1 VDIPKTEQAKIEGDG
16 ANHQTFG
23 VLVIPLAFAGATP
36 KASAD
41 RASRM
46 FGNKMNSFAMRLPP
60 SRKKDSLYAVDII
73 PMRSHSAEKSS
84 GNKCFL

>member
-1 VDIPKTEQAKIEGDG
+1 MDIPKTEQAKIEGDG

-23 VLVIPLAFAGATP
+23 ALVISRAFAGATP

-46 FGNKMNSFAMRLPP
+46 FGNKMNSFAMRLPL

>member
-60 SRKKDSLYAVDII
+60 SRKKDSSCAVGLI
-73 PMRSHSAEKSS
+73 PVRSHSAEKF
-84 GNKCFL
+84 G